1 MSKTIEPLSVKHN
14 LLWNTIGCLFYLGCQ
29 WLTTILVV
37 TLTGDYAN
45 SGLLAYAMAVG
56 NIFAPIALYKIRAFQ
71 VSDLSGEY
79 TSGHYLG
86 FRLCTIVG
94 AGLITT
100 TYLVTST
107 DAFSFFLTSLIY
119 LLFKADECL
128 ADVLYGIEQK
138 NRRMDYIGKSQL
150 LRGLLSLSTFCIF
163 LLLSND
169 LNYAILAMFAACFCV
184 TLFYDYPN
192 VRLFGDV
199 KPVIKKLPMLSLA
212 KNCFSIM
219 IASFFTASMVS
230 IVRQYFG
237 STFGDEA
244 LGIYAAIATPAVLIQ
259 ASASYLYSP
268 TLVPI
273 TEIWKKGDH
282 AKFVKTFSRIA
293 LALLLVIIAL
303 ILVLSIGGIY
313 LLPFVF
319 GNSIQPYL
327 YLLPFVLIG
336 TGAIGLLWF
345 INDVLIIMRSKK
357 WLVFDSFLAFFICL
371 TAMIPLIN
379 SFYMN
384 GINYAI
390 IFACLIGIILGLA
403 GITTS
408 HRPRKA

>member
-1 MSKTIEPLSVKHN
+1 
-14 LLWNTIGCLFYLGCQ
+14 
-29 WLTTILVV
+29 
-37 TLTGDYAN
+37 
-45 SGLLAYAMAVG
+45 
-56 NIFAPIALYKIRAFQ
+56 
-71 VSDLSGEY
+71 
-79 TSGHYLG
+79 
-86 FRLCTIVG
+86 
-94 AGLITT
+94 
-100 TYLVTST
+100 
-107 DAFSFFLTSLIY
+107 
-119 LLFKADECL
+119 
-128 ADVLYGIEQK
+128 
-138 NRRMDYIGKSQL
+138 
-150 LRGLLSLSTFCIF
+150 
-163 LLLSND
+163 
-169 LNYAILAMFAACFCV
+169 
-184 TLFYDYPN
+184 
-192 VRLFGDV
+192 
-199 KPVIKKLPMLSLA
+199 
-212 KNCFSIM
+212 M

-303 ILVLSIGGIY
+303 ILVLSIGWIY